1 MHAMT
6 LESFNVR
13 YRNDIA
19 FGVDICRSA
28 LESYIRS
35 TAPRRAFLVTGRRS
49 AKVSG
54 AYDVVAKVLEEQ
66 GITFDVFDRVS
77 TNPSLSI
84 AEECLEHARRANPDV
99 IIAIGGGSVI
109 DVAKNVALALATGC
123 TISDLFWGR
132 ATARGKVNLVAIN
145 LTHGSGTEADR
156 YAVLTDESTCIKRA
170 VVSEYA
176 YPSLSIDDPKFTTTL
191 PRDQTIYTSI
201 DAFYHCLEASSSVFT
216 SPFTR
221 TLAETGLRLIVQHIA
236 RAVFDP
242 HDIEARYWLM
252 YAALLG
258 GICIDNSRT
267 HLVHAVE
274 HAISGLRPDI
284 AHGLGLAVVG
294 PRLISFLYSKAPH
307 AFSILR
313 CLIPDLR
320 LRPEEHRRVEHYLT
334 QLVRQFGI
342 ECSLTY
348 LKLGKDDIPRIVK
361 LTYEGSPHLL
371 DMAPYKPDE
380 AELKNILEQLVT

>member
-1 MHAMT
+1 MT
-6 LESFNVR
+6 LESFTLR
-13 YRNDIA
+13 YRNDIV
-19 FGVDICRSA
+19 FGVDTCFST
-28 LESYIRS
+28 LETFIKNRR
-35 TAPRRAFLVTGRRS
+35 PRRALIVTGRRS

-54 AYDVVAKVLEEQ
+54 AYDIVTKVLEKQ
-66 GITFDVFDRVS
+66 NVTFEVFDRVTS
-77 TNPSLSI
+77 NPSLSI
-84 AEECLEHARRANPDV
+84 AEECLEHAKRASPDIV
-99 IIAIGGGSVI
+99 IAIGGGSVI
-109 DVAKNVALALATGC
+109 DVAKSVVLALATGC
-123 TISDLFWGR
+123 SVSDLFWGR
-132 ATARGKVNLVAIN
+132 ITAGGKVDLIAIN

-156 YAVLTDESTCIKRA
+156 YAVLTDEATCIKRA

-176 YPSLSIDDPKFTTTL
+176 YPSLSIDDPRFTLTL
-191 PRDQTIYTSI
+191 PKDQTIYTSI
-201 DAFYHCLEASSSVFT
+201 DAFYHCLEAASSVLS

-221 TLAETGLRLIVQHIA
+221 TLAESGLKLVVQHIA

-242 HDIEARYWLM
+242 QDIEARYWLM

-267 HLVHAVE
+267 HIVHAVE

-294 PRLISFLYSKAPH
+294 PRLISFLYSKVPH
-307 AFSILR
+307 AFTVLK

-320 LRPEEHRRVEHYLT
+320 LRSEEHRRVEHYLT

-348 LKLGKDDIPRIVK
+348 LKLGRDDIPKIVK
-361 LTYEGSPHLL
+361 LTLEGSPHLL
-371 DMAPYKPDE
+371 DMAPYRPDE
-380 AELKNILEQLVT
+380 AELKNVLEQLVT